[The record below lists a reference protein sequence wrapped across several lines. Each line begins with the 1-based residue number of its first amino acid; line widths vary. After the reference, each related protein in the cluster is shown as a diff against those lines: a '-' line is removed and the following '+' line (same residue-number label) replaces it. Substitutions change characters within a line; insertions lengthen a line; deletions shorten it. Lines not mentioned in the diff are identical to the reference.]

1 MIEIKNLSRNW
12 KEFSLNIDLH
22 IEEGEYFVILGPTAS
37 GKTLLLELIAG
48 FYRPDSGSIM
58 IGKTDVSNLLPEQRK
73 IGFVYQDYSIF
84 PHLNVEENI
93 EFGLKLKKNPSR

>member
-48 FYRPDSGSIM
+48 FYHPDSGSI
-58 IGKTDVSNLLPEQRK
+58 IKQTLPTSCQNSGRSVLF
-73 IGFVYQDYSIF
+73 IRIIQFSHI
-84 PHLNVEENI
+84 
-93 EFGLKLKKNPSR
+93 